1 MKFKLIKKDLRSN
14 ARAGI
19 LNCSFGEINT
29 PIFMPVATQASV
41 KCVDQGILKEQINSQ
56 IILGNT
62 YHLYLT

>member
-41 KCVDQGILKEQINSQ
+41 KCVDQGILKEQIQ
-56 IILGNT
+56 L
-62 YHLYLT
+62 